1 MMVRWCPCDE
11 WTVGDTLLFAVTV
24 AGISVTGQTLSAVT
38 SESGNLVGD
47 VADGLMGMAF
57 PALSNLEA
65 VRDSLM
71 PAARVHGVLTSA

>member
-1 MMVRWCPCDE
+1 M
-11 WTVGDTLLFAVTV
+11 TV

-57 PALSNLEA
+57 PALSDLDA
-65 VRDSLM
+65 VRHLSHQSDAST
-71 PAARVHGVLTSA
+71 VS

>member
-1 MMVRWCPCDE
+1 M
-11 WTVGDTLLFAVTV
+11 TV

-57 PALSNLEA
+57 PALSDLDA
-65 VRDSLM
+65 VRHLS
-71 PAARVHGVLTSA
+71 HQSHTSTVS